1 MAFLGLD
8 IGTSSTK
15 AILIDEGGKVLGVAS
30 SPTAVL
36 TPPGKGGGWTEQEPL
51 DWWRATR
58 DAVRGAL
65 SASGIV
71 GGHVKAVGLSGQM
84 HGSVF
89 LSRRAMDAASSGGGV
104 HAIRPALLW
113 NDQRTADQ
121 LPAINDAAG
130 GPSNLVGMVGNA
142 ALTGFQLPKILW
154 LRQHEPKSFAEIAA
168 VLLPKDYIRF
178 CMSGVLA
185 TDAGDAC
192 GTLLFNPSRRRWHTE
207 FINNLGLDPA
217 WFPLVCESED
227 IAGTLT
233 AGAAAELGLKTGTP
247 IVAGSG
253 DNQCGAVGAGVVEPG
268 LMLAILGTSGVI
280 YAHTQTPRPDLSG
293 DPPGR
298 THSMC
303 SPGKEWCVTGVML
316 SAAGSLDWLAT
327 HLFPGTPLATL
338 LAEAWAVPQGCEG
351 LTFLPYLQGERCPH
365 PDPSARGAFVGLS
378 LRHSR
383 GHLARAVIEGVTLN
397 MAEILGIVRSLD
409 VPVKAVR
416 VGGGGAK
423 SHEWRQLLADVFG
436 LPVEVPTTEEGG
448 AYGAALLAG
457 VGAGDWPTVAEA
469 CRACIRTTD
478 RVEPAVGNRLHHEGQ
493 AEHFADLYRA
503 LRGRFTGG

>member
-15 AILIDEGGKVLGVAS
+15 ALLIDEAGKVLGVAS
-30 SPTAVL
+30 AATAVL
-36 TPPGKGGGWTEQEPL
+36 TPPGKGGAWTEQDPL

-58 DAVRGAL
+58 EAVRGAL
-65 SASGIV
+65 AAAGLDGSQVRAI
-71 GGHVKAVGLSGQM
+71 GLSGQM

-89 LSRRAMDAASSGGGV
+89 LSRRAMDGALSGGGV
-104 HAIRPALLW
+104 HALRPALLW

-121 LPAINDAAG
+121 LDTINATAG
-130 GPSNLVGMVGNA
+130 GSAKLVAMVGNA
-142 ALTGFQLPKILW
+142 ALTGFQLPKVLW
-154 LRQHEPKSFAEIAA
+154 VRQHEPRVFAEIAA

-178 CMSGVLA
+178 CMSGELA

-192 GTLLFNPSRRRWHTE
+192 GTLLFDPSARRWNTGFME
-207 FINNLGLDPA
+207 TLGLDPG
-217 WFPLVCESED
+217 WFAPVRESEE
-227 IAGTLT
+227 IAGVISP
-233 AGAAAELGLKTGTP
+233 AAAEQLGLKAGTP

-268 LMLAILGTSGVI
+268 LVLAILGTSGVI
-280 YAHTQTPRPDLSG
+280 YAHTQTPKPDVG
-293 DPPGR
+293 AQPPGR

-327 HLFPGTPLATL
+327 KLFPGVALQTL
-338 LAEAWAVPQGCEG
+338 LAEAWAVEAGCEG

-365 PDPSARGAFVGLS
+365 PDPTARGAFVGLS
-378 LRHSR
+378 LRHGR
-383 GHLARAVIEGVTLN
+383 GQMTRAVIEGVTFG
-397 MAEILGIVRSLD
+397 MAEIMGIVRSLD
-409 VPVKAVR
+409 VPVRAVR

-423 SHEWRQLLADVFG
+423 SREWRQLLADVFG

-457 VGAGDWPTVAEA
+457 VGAGEWSTVAQA
-469 CRACIRTTD
+469 CRACIRATD
-478 RVEPAVGNRLHHEGQ
+478 RVEPSGGGSLWAERVG
-493 AEHFADLYRA
+493 HFADLYRA
-503 LRGRFTGG
+503 LKGRFTGV